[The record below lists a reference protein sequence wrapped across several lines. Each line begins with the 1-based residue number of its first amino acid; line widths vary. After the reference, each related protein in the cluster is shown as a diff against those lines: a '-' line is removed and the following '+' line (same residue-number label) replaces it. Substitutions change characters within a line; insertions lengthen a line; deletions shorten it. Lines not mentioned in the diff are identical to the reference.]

1 MATEAEPVEEVSLE
15 ELSEFIAQLL
25 GLEVKPTEKKESNA

>member
-1 MATEAEPVEEVSLE
+1 MATEAKPVEEVSLK

-25 GLEVKPTEKKESNA
+25 GLEVKPTEEKESNA

>member
-1 MATEAEPVEEVSLE
+1 MATEAKPVEEVSLE
-15 ELSEFIAQLL
+15 ELSEFITQLL